1 MIANLSEGVAAFTSN
16 AYLVT
21 GERTVLVDAGAN
33 YDVVSAV
40 REHVDDLDGVVLTHT
55 HDDHVEN
62 VPALREAFGVETWG
76 FDPGREHVDH
86 GIADGGTVTLGEH
99 DYEALHTP
107 GHKEDHLVFL
117 SRAAGVGFV
126 GDLVFAGGSFGRT
139 DLEEGDSRKLVE
151 SIERLTAFLDDRG
164 TAIDVCYAGHGPA
177 IDGPIDG
184 VEASLRAARFAR

>member
-1 MIANLSEGVAAFTSN
+1 MITNCSAGVSAFTCN

-40 REHVDDLDGVVLTHT
+40 REHVADLDAVVLTHT
-55 HDDHVEN
+55 HPDHVEN

-76 FDPGREHVDH
+76 FDPEREHVDH
-86 GIADGGTVTLGEH
+86 AIADGASVTLGDH
-99 DYEALHTP
+99 AYDALHTP
-107 GHKEDHLVFL
+107 GHKDDHLVFL

-139 DLEEGDSRKLVE
+139 DLEEGDAGALVE
-151 SIERLTAFLDDRG
+151 SIERLDAALDGAGIG
-164 TAIDVCYAGHGPA
+164 TLHAGHGPE
-177 IDGPIDG
+177 IDDPRDG
-184 VEASLRAARFAR
+184 VAASLRAARFAR